1 MARMTMGQWREQLG
15 DAVALEEAPRKLGVP
30 SMALLRAVKTGK
42 VPLHTFRAA
51 DGRVF
56 RMVKAGDVQA
66 YQGRMAPGSQGGGA
80 ADTDRDSPQPAI
92 TMEGMKAAFKE
103 MAES

>member
-1 MARMTMGQWREQLG
+1 MARMTLGQWRQQLG
-15 DAVALEEAPRKLGVP
+15 DAVHLEEAPRKLGLP
-30 SMALLRAVKTGK
+30 SMQLLRGVNTGK

-51 DGRVF
+51 DGRIF
-56 RMVKAGDVQA
+56 RMVKTRDVQA
-66 YQGRMAPGSQGGGA
+66 YRNSDA
-80 ADTDRDSPQPAI
+80 AAKPVI

>member
-1 MARMTMGQWREQLG
+1 MAKMTMGQWRQQLG
-15 DAVALEEAPRKLGVP
+15 DAVALEEAPKKTGMP
-30 SMALLRAVKTGK
+30 SMQLLRALKTGRVK
-42 VPLHTFRAA
+42 LHTFRAS

-56 RMVKAGDVQA
+56 RMVRTRDIERYKAQA
-66 YQGRMAPGSQGGGA
+66 TQKPV
-80 ADTDRDSPQPAI
+80 I

>member
-1 MARMTMGQWREQLG
+1 MAKMTLGQWKATLG
-15 DAVALEEAPRKLGVP
+15 DAIQLELAPGKCGIHPMQL
-30 SMALLRAVKTGK
+30 VKGINAGK
-42 VPLHTFRAA
+42 VKLHTFRGS

-56 RMVKAGDVQA
+56 RMVKIKDVIA
-66 YQGRMAPGSQGGGA
+66 Y
-80 ADTDRDSPQPAI
+80 RDSAGAKPVI

>member
-1 MARMTMGQWREQLG
+1 MARMTMGQWRQKLG
-15 DAVALEEAPRKLGVP
+15 DAVPIEEAPRKFG
-30 SMALLRAVKTGK
+30 MAGMTLLMAVKTGK

-56 RMVKAGDVQA
+56 RMVKTRDVIDYQA
-66 YQGRMAPGSQGGGA
+66 RSAAAPDQPA
-80 ADTDRDSPQPAI
+80 EPTPQPAI

-103 MAES
+103 MAGQS

>member
-1 MARMTMGQWREQLG
+1 MARMSLSQWRQRLG
-15 DAVALEEAPRKLGVP
+15 DAVPLEEAPKTLGMP
-30 SMALLRAVKTGK
+30 SMQVLRAVNSGK

-56 RMVKAGDVQA
+56 RMVKTRDLDRYKDQAGAKPV
-66 YQGRMAPGSQGGGA
+66 
-80 ADTDRDSPQPAI
+80 I

-103 MAES
+103 MAEQP

>member
-1 MARMTMGQWREQLG
+1 MAKMTLGQWRAQLG
-15 DAVALEEAPRKLGVP
+15 DAVPVDLAPGQLGIHA
-30 SMALLRAVKTGK
+30 MQLLKGINTGK
-42 VPLHTFRAA
+42 VPLHTFRAG

-56 RMVKAGDVQA
+56 RMVKTRDVIA
-66 YQGRMAPGSQGGGA
+66 Y
-80 ADTDRDSPQPAI
+80 RDSAGAKPVI